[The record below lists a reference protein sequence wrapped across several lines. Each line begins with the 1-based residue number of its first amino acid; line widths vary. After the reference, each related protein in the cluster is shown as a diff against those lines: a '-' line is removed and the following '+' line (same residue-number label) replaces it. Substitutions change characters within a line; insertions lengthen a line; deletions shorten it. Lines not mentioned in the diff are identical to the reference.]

1 MVTET
6 NYLIDSVWSSK
17 TRSEMETKSVNFE
30 LKRMNHSLLSLRHK
44 TIKYIKYIIK
54 PNNVGEIVLKPT
66 VLL

>member
-1 MVTET
+1 
-6 NYLIDSVWSSK
+6 
-17 TRSEMETKSVNFE
+17 METKSMNFK

-54 PNNVGEIVLKPT
+54 SNNVGEIVLKPT